1 MSLLSGGQMH
11 PWCRGCFIISF
22 SLSNSHRS
30 TFLYFTISKPS
41 LLLHPLGLVTW
52 VLIELGTGWARN
64 LAWGCNIDLIAVTSI
79 STNIPMISNDG
90 FKVNCNGW
98 ILHNKRVRTSYKLS
112 LMITKQRS
120 VICNS
125 DLRKN
130 PTLFTLIQT
139 TQANNYNSIKFQNW
153 GLKFREKSS
162 IEIWDTDLSENK
174 IS

>member
-1 MSLLSGGQMH
+1 MSPLSGGQMH
-11 PWCRGCFIISF
+11 LRCRGCFIISF

-41 LLLHPLGLVTW
+41 LLHPPGLVTW
-52 VLIELGTGWARN
+52 VLIEFGTGWARN
-64 LAWGCNIDLIAVTSI
+64 LAWCDIDLIPAIRI
-79 STNIPMISNDG
+79 STNIPMISNDS

-120 VICNS
+120 VFVIQTWGKILLCS
-125 DLRKN
+125 PWSRQHRVTIIIQSSFKTRTQLQRKIFHWDLRYR
-130 PTLFTLIQT
+130 L
-139 TQANNYNSIKFQNW
+139 
-153 GLKFREKSS
+153 
-162 IEIWDTDLSENK
+162 K